1 MFGQKLIS
9 TLIEIHGMI
18 KNYYILVLVIYYEYI
33 VVVIMID
40 FKKHGFTPTFIVFA
54 TIRGFYKRPSITNFT
69 KRISSVFYRISILK
83 QKV

>member
-40 FKKHGFTPTFIVFA
+40 FKNMDLHPLLLFLQRSEVFI
-54 TIRGFYKRPSITNFT
+54 RDHR
-69 KRISSVFYRISILK
+69 
-83 QKV
+83 